1 MGKNNK
7 KKKSKPKKFYAIK
20 GVASGK
26 CGFTTL
32 RAFSPLILRVCG
44 LFRYSKVYVVL

>member
-1 MGKNNK
+1 MKLAE
-7 KKKSKPKKFYAIK
+7 AIK

-32 RAFSPLILRVCG
+32 RI
-44 LFRYSKVYVVL
+44 SKYKKPKFLAK

>member
-1 MGKNNK
+1 MNAVTIVIASACILMIAYRLYGT
-7 KKKSKPKKFYAIK
+7 FMT

-32 RAFSPLILRVCG
+32 SPFSRRFPQ
-44 LFRYSKVYVVL
+44 F